1 MRPPLLPALSCGYL
15 AAERS
20 AQSLSVHSSF
30 AHALNLRDAQGA
42 LFTLLC
48 GQRYPDLPDALR
60 VALPVGWEWRHMA
73 VRHAPVRLVAGRLLA
88 ERFEIDLRHA
98 PVWRPTARSATR
110 PLTAAAFTT
119 HYPRLCAQLQQY
131 GLAHACVSD
140 LAWQPLTRSGALIPQ
155 ETPERLERQV
165 PCLIGYGKGLTPDGD
180 DYLLGYLAALTWWP
194 LSPTLAAHRERLRG
208 IIQAHLT
215 LTTDISAHYLSRALQ
230 GHFSQPIYHLL
241 SQLSTNTAPAALHA
255 AAERVMRFGATSG
268 VDCLAGLLHGMR
280 TLNAVQ

>member
-1 MRPPLLPALSCGYL
+1 PRRAARP
-15 AAERS
+15 
-20 AQSLSVHSSF
+20 
-30 AHALNLRDAQGA
+30 
-42 LFTLLC
+42 
-48 GQRYPDLPDALR
+48 
-60 VALPVGWEWRHMA
+60 
-73 VRHAPVRLVAGRLLA
+73 GRLRRRRLPRTTRGCVRSYSNTA
-88 ERFEIDLRHA
+88 WHT
-98 PVWRPTARSATR
+98 PVSATARSATR
-110 PLTAAAFTT
+110 PLTAAAFAT

-131 GLAHACVSD
+131 GLAHTCVSD